1 MGNLPGKP
9 WVRLRRDPGA
19 ASLTGSVPGGT
30 ISTVCAMTRLLQLI
44 FVVLLGLAALS
55 CPGIGRAQVLPG
67 LPVGGGSASETG
79 EDADSAANLADALR
93 QAAEAG
99 VSVVVIDTG
108 GSVVGTSAPP
118 PPEPVTMDADLSGL
132 MQIYHAVESFSAR
145 LEQRLAALPVSL
157 NEVLYILRATSPTGQ
172 ISTYAEVLVI
182 ALLLLGLGRLATV
195 EIFGKRLLRGVVTSR
210 ILEAP
215 RGYSEKVPFLVLR
228 FMVGLLGTG
237 LVLIIVTLVGLAV
250 FGNPRDLSIKLTV
263 AAIFLA
269 FFLSR
274 TVGDLWRMILSP
286 YLPQYRIP
294 TLTDR
299 DARRLYLW
307 LWAISS
313 YGIWSENVATWI
325 QEIGLNYNIYA
336 LLSLVLALVGM
347 LANIAMVLVNRRAIS
362 GAIRSGRRAEDTPWI
377 LRAVSAAWAPAL
389 IVFFT
394 YGWLRHSFD
403 LVLER
408 DERISLN
415 AGAYV
420 VFLTMLVVYAVM
432 NYALERYFDRLRR
445 RDEANRDHDAAEAAE
460 DGTAS
465 RAISHRPMTFEDLFR
480 QVAGILAAAAGSY
493 ALVLIW
499 LRDNQM
505 VRDTLAGD
513 ALDVVIV
520 VFAGYIT
527 YNLFRIWIDRMIAQE
542 APADGAAELGDEGG
556 ASGASRLATLLPLF
570 RGAILAVVVVTITL
584 IALMELGV
592 NVGPLFAGA
601 GVVGIAIGFGAQT
614 LVRDI
619 FSGAF
624 FLIDDA
630 FRKGEYI
637 DLGNVK
643 GTVEKISVRSFQLR
657 HHLGALQ
664 TVPFGEIQVLTNYSR
679 DWVIMKLP
687 LRVTYDTDVEKV
699 RKLIKKLGQDLMED
713 PVIGENFI
721 QPLKSQ
727 GVIEMQDS
735 AMIIRVKFM
744 TKPGDQW
751 LVRKKVYEEIRALF
765 AREGIKF
772 AHREVTVRL
781 AEDPGDGLTARQR
794 EAVAGAVQATM
805 DDEFDDDRGMGGMGD
820 DR

>member
-1 MGNLPGKP
+1 MTRRYPLICAVLLALCALLLPG
-9 WVRLRRDPGA
+9 A
-19 ASLTGSVPGGT
+19 
-30 ISTVCAMTRLLQLI
+30 
-44 FVVLLGLAALS
+44 
-55 CPGIGRAQVLPG
+55 GRAQLLPG
-67 LPVGGGSASETG
+67 LPGISSSGGTATAEP
-79 EDADSAANLADALR
+79 DAATNLADALR

-99 VSVVVIDTG
+99 VSVVVVDNG
-108 GSVVGTSAPP
+108 GGVIGASDPRAPDP
-118 PPEPVTMDADLSGL
+118 MSSDAELSGL
-132 MQIYHAVESFSAR
+132 MQTYHVIGSFIDR
-145 LEQRLAALPVSL
+145 LEERLAVLPVSV
-157 NEVLYILRATSPTGQ
+157 NEVLYILRATSPTGK
-172 ISTYAEVLVI
+172 ISTYLEVLV
-182 ALLLLGLGRLATV
+182 ATLVLLAVGRLATV
-195 EIFGKRLLRGVVTSR
+195 EIFGKRVLRGLVTSR
-210 ILEAP
+210 ILEKP
-215 RGYSEKVPFLVLR
+215 RGYTEKVPFLALR
-228 FMVGLLGTG
+228 FLVGLLGTG
-237 LVLIIVTLVGLAV
+237 FVLIVVTLIGLLV
-250 FGNPRDLSIKLTV
+250 FGNPNDRSVEITV

-269 FFLSR
+269 FFMSR
-274 TVGDLWRMILSP
+274 TIGDLWRMTLSP

-294 TLTDR
+294 NLTDR

-313 YGIWSENVATWI
+313 YGVWSGYAATWI
-325 QEIGLNYNIYA
+325 KEIGLNYNVYA
-336 LLSLVLALVGM
+336 LLSLVLTLVAM
-347 LANIAMVLVNRRAIS
+347 LANMAMVLVNGRAI
-362 GAIRSGRRAEDTPWI
+362 GGVIRSGRRPEDVPWA
-377 LRAVSAAWAPAL
+377 LRSLSLIWAPAL
-389 IVFFT
+389 ILFFVF
-394 YGWLRHSFD
+394 GWLRHSFD

-415 AGAYV
+415 AGAYG

-432 NYALERYFDRLRR
+432 NFALERYFDRIRR
-445 RDEANRDHDAAEAAE
+445 REDANRDHAAAEAEEAG
-460 DGTAS
+460 DTLP
-465 RAISHRPMTFEDLFR
+465 RITHRPMTYEDLFR
-480 QVAGILAAAAGSY
+480 QVAGILALAAGSY
-493 ALVLIW
+493 ALILIW
-499 LRDNQM
+499 LRDNKM
-505 VRDTLAGD
+505 VRETLVGNF
-513 ALDVVIV
+513 LDVAIV
-520 VFAGYIT
+520 LFVGYIV
-527 YNLFRIWIDRMIAQE
+527 YNLFRIWIDGMIAQE
-542 APADGAAELGDEGG
+542 VPADDGAELGDEGG

-570 RGAILAVVVVTITL
+570 RGGILAVVVVTIAL
-584 IALMELGV
+584 IALLELGV
-592 NVGPLFAGA
+592 NVSPLFAGA
-601 GVVGIAIGFGAQT
+601 GVIGIAIGFGAQT

-630 FRKGEYI
+630 FRKGECI

-699 RKLIKKLGQDLMED
+699 RKLIKKLGQELMED

-751 LVRKKVYEEIRALF
+751 LVRKRVYEEIRALF

-781 AEDPGDGLTARQR
+781 AEDHGEELTSRQR

-805 DDEFDDDRGMGGMGD
+805 DEEFDDESGMGD